1 MEGQF
6 STKIEEI
13 HHTNKIKENIL
24 KPHILP
30 NGENIEYGYGIR
42 IKTVN
47 NVEIVY
53 HCGDT
58 IGTNTI
64 IGFIKDLDIEFIL
77 LTNING
83 IDTAKLIDNI
93 IKKEM

>member
-1 MEGQF
+1 MGLE
-6 STKIEEI
+6 
-13 HHTNKIKENIL
+13 
-24 KPHILP
+24 
-30 NGENIEYGYGIR
+30 
-42 IKTVN
+42 
-47 NVEIVY
+47 
-53 HCGDT
+53 T